1 MARQPHTVHQI
12 GALPIFVNP
21 DGSRDV
27 CLVTSRRGG
36 RWIIPK
42 GNPIRGLAP
51 HEVASKEALEE
62 AGVVG
67 KTGRRCIGTFVFSRQ
82 RDGHEQVYSVDV
94 YPLQVERQLRTWT
107 EKEERSVLR
116 CDVKT
121 ALSLVT
127 GRDLAS
133 LINRYLVKSK
143 THARS

>member
-1 MARQPHTVHQI
+1 MARQPHPVHQI

-62 AGVVG
+62 VGLVG
-67 KTGRRCIGTFVFSRQ
+67 KAGRHCIGTFELSR
-82 RDGHEQVYSVDV
+82 RRSGHEQVYSVDV
-94 YPLQVERQLRTWT
+94 YPLHVERQLRTWR
-107 EKEERSVLR
+107 EKDERSVLR
-116 CDVKT
+116 CNIKT

-127 GRDLAS
+127 TRDLAS
-133 LINRYLVKSK
+133 LINRYLIKSK
-143 THARS
+143 THAKS